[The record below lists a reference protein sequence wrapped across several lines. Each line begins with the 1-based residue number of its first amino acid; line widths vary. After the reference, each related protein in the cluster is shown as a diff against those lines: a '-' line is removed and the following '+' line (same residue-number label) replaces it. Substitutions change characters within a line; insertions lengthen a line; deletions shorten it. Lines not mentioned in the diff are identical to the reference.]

1 MSKPEIGQEQWLDQW
16 AERIHHSGLS
26 AVALPLLEISRGLGF
41 LASQTLLLI
50 QPLLAGVVDKEI
62 IERYVRLLEDPG
74 TIDSLIDRVERK
86 AKGNG

>member
-1 MSKPEIGQEQWLDQW
+1 
-16 AERIHHSGLS
+16 
-26 AVALPLLEISRGLGF
+26 
-41 LASQTLLLI
+41 
-50 QPLLAGVVDKEI
+50 VVDKEI